1 MLYYT
6 LTSSLMFLELS
17 NVNNTYKLYSYP
29 TASKIANN
37 TPQCGIIF
45 KTKITGNNLQRT
57 VFSVSLVES

>member
-29 TASKIANN
+29 TASKIASN
-37 TPQCGIIF
+37 TSQYGIII
-45 KTKITGNNLQRT
+45 KTKITRNNSQRT
-57 VFSVSLVES
+57 VFSVSLVKS